1 MKGVIERLE
10 AVIYQ
15 PRPDQREEFG
25 DWCFDLSKLTDSDA
39 VRLKAL
45 LSYTKQC
52 EEALRPFADLY
63 LQHDKDG
70 HPEDD
75 RCAWG
80 FNHVDLTWGA
90 FRKALSLIQ
99 QGE

>member
-1 MKGVIERLE
+1 MKDVIERLE
-10 AVIYQ
+10 A
-15 PRPDQREEFG
+15 
-25 DWCFDLSKLTDSDA
+25 DA
-39 VRLKAL
+39 TALLQVGEGRMGADLKAL

-80 FNHVDLTWGA
+80 FNDVDLTWGA